1 MARIGSQPTRHP
13 PALCALNPLRWYPP
27 PRQRC
32 TSLPTTHMTRP
43 CCSSTAAAARHCQR
57 GQAQDH
63 HGRFGAGRR
72 RADVPV
78 GGHGVSHPAAVA
90 GITGPVLAGAGSP
103 PLAGPT
109 SAGSPATIPRSPR
122 CRPTWPGCCRCSST
136 RPRVIRCCRRPQ
148 LRARH
153 SKQCGVET
161 KLTIYP
167 CQPVGSPHSM
177 EEPP

>member
-63 HGRFGAGRR
+63 HGRFGAGRAVLRCPWVDLECRTQRPSRESPVCTR
-72 RADVPV
+72 RLWL
-78 GGHGVSHPAAVA
+78 AA
-90 GITGPVLAGAGSP
+90 
-103 PLAGPT
+103 LAGPT
-109 SAGSPATIPRSPR
+109 SAGSPAAIPRSPR
-122 CRPTWPGCCRCSST
+122 CRLTWPGCCRCSST